1 VIPKRTLI
9 LAAAMISF
17 ASPAQSNACTDAE
30 ITISAPPLSH
40 ADQRDFVEKFRASVA
55 KVCAWWGGD
64 FAGPYRIEI
73 DENHDIAMAMIP
85 SWRGNRG
92 QVIFPMRT
100 VRQGISPITHEI
112 VHVIAPNGNRF
123 LAEGLAV
130 HAHDALGG
138 QAAFPNFG
146 DDLHTRAAALAA
158 DADLAA
164 LERIAA
170 PAGLRLADLIPR
182 DAYLA
187 AGSFVRFLIQEHGME
202 KFRELYAIT
211 PLVERGRFAGVPERW
226 QGVYGQSFDELVAA
240 WRAAIGS

>member
-1 VIPKRTLI
+1 MIRTGTII

-17 ASPAQSNACTDAE
+17 APPAQAGACAE
-30 ITISAPPLSH
+30 ANITISAPPLSH

-55 KVCAWWGGD
+55 KVCTWWGGE

-73 DENHDIAMAMIP
+73 DESHSIEMAMIP
-85 SWRGNRG
+85 SWRGDRG

-146 DDLHTRAAALAA
+146 DDLHMRAAALTA
-158 DADLAA
+158 DADMAA

-170 PAGLRLADLIPR
+170 PAGLRLPDLRPR